1 MVSLDRFEIL
11 RRCCQ
16 NVFKREYYFAK
27 FVIKFMGGNFPYVN
41 VDIRAVV
48 LPMSTH
54 VNWRGVGGKK
64 EANFGQRKL

>member
-1 MVSLDRFEIL
+1 MLS
-11 RRCCQ
+11 
-16 NVFKREYYFAK
+16 KR

-41 VDIRAVV
+41 IDIRGVV

>member
-1 MVSLDRFEIL
+1 MSLDRFEIL

-27 FVIKFMGGNFPYVN
+27 FVIKFMGSNFPYVN
-41 VDIRAVV
+41 VDIRGVV